1 MIGLGKCSQLTAQF
15 SNKAHAIANYAGNAT
30 VFLEELKKQMDIIC
44 DKKIP
49 TRSDEAMEAKMN
61 AKEILTALQEEAQET
76 NQKLMKITEAIG
88 LVRTCRVSFQQS
100 IAIRLLTNNSA
111 LVQITD
117 GKRRSSAENPETYT

>member
-1 MIGLGKCSQLTAQF
+1 
-15 SNKAHAIANYAGNAT
+15 
-30 VFLEELKKQMDIIC
+30 MDIIC

-111 LVQITD
+111 LLVQITD